1 MANRRRRNQY
11 KRSMAQTLEI
21 ACSLLE
27 RCASEE
33 ITSSQRDA
41 LVKELG
47 SRLADIHIRST
58 YLIENQL
65 CGEFGALI
73 SRINTLCGYLLKE
86 PEEREKYIKVVQV
99 EQVVSET
106 WDQVMKDDPWFGN
119 IRFLPGRHD

>member
-11 KRSMAQTLEI
+11 KRSMAQTLET

-27 RCASEE
+27 GCASEE

-65 CGEFGALI
+65 GGEYSALI
-73 SRINTLCGYLLKE
+73 SRINTLCGYLIKE
-86 PEEREKYIKVVQV
+86 PEEREKYLELDRIGKMVAKTVNRV
-99 EQVVSET
+99 
-106 WDQVMKDDPWFGN
+106 
-119 IRFLPGRHD
+119 IRSHYS